1 MYSLMFSDKPK
12 HLLNNINKLP
22 NELVSI
28 IHSYVPT
35 ITTLFWSKWLY
46 NANHILLQQYIAAHN
61 KNIEKYIRTIIR
73 KDHDFVFS
81 QLLVDNLERWLN
93 LRNYFDKDCIY
104 LNYLV
109 FLNSYCIDN
118 DSKKCKELLQHTL
131 DKVGLSK
138 NQHKKNLIKYIK
150 WK

>member
-1 MYSLMFSDKPK
+1 MFSDKPK

-22 NELVSI
+22 HELVSI
-28 IHSYVPT
+28 IHSYVPP
-35 ITTLFWSKWLY
+35 ITTLFWSKLLY
-46 NANHILLQQYIAAHN
+46 NANHILLQQYIATHN
-61 KNIEKYIRTIIR
+61 KNIEEYIRTIIR
-73 KDHDFVFS
+73 KDHEFVFS
-81 QLLVDNLERWLN
+81 QLLVDNLQRWLN
-93 LRNYFDKDCIY
+93 LKNYFDKDCIY

-109 FLNSYCIDN
+109 FLKSYCIDN

-131 DKVGLSK
+131 DKLGLSK

>member
-1 MYSLMFSDKPK
+1 MFSDNPK

-22 NELVSI
+22 HELVSI
-28 IHSYVPT
+28 IHSYVPP
-35 ITTLFWSKWLY
+35 ITTLFWSKLLY
-46 NANHILLQQYIAAHN
+46 NANHILLQQYIATHN
-61 KNIEKYIRTIIR
+61 KNIEEYIRTIIR
-73 KDHDFVFS
+73 KDHEFVFS

-93 LRNYFDKDCIY
+93 LKNYFDKDCIY

-118 DSKKCKELLQHTL
+118 DSKKCKELIQHTL
-131 DKVGLSK
+131 DKLGLSK